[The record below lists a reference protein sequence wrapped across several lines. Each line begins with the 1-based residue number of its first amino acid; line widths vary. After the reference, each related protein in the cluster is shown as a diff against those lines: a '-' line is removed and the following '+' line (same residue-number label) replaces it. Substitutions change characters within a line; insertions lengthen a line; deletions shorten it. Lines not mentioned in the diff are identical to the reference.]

1 VSEKV
6 TLPPPQSHDVSAD
19 PRRLSD
25 DAIAILAKLISFDT
39 TSSESNLSLIEY
51 VEDYLGSFGVESTRI
66 FNADA
71 TKANLLAR
79 IGPATPGGVVLSG
92 HTDVVPVKG
101 QSWTSDPFT
110 LTRRGDR
117 LYGRGTS
124 DMKSFIAL
132 AMAIMPQLS
141 EGALRRPIFFAFS
154 YDEEVGCLGAPDLI
168 DRLVSLADRPALAI
182 VGEPT
187 SMAIVDSHKGMSL
200 FEIVIRG
207 REAHSSMVHEGI
219 SANMVA
225 IDVLAALAEIARREP
240 EEQLDSRFDPP
251 WSTLTVGTIVG
262 GTAANILA
270 RDCRI
275 TFDLRHLPARD
286 IDETLAPF
294 WAAVEQARAVLK
306 AEDEQADIHV
316 TRLAAIPPLESVPD
330 NPAEQLARSVG
341 GSNVAASAVSYGAE
355 AGQFQRAGL
364 PTVICGPGSIVQ
376 AHRSDEF
383 IDLEQIEAGA
393 RFMAKLIERLSA

>member
-1 VSEKV
+1 MNAG
-6 TLPPPQSHDVSAD
+6 SAD
-19 PRRLSD
+19 PRRLGD
-25 DAIAILAKLISFDT
+25 EAIEILAKLISFDT
-39 TSSESNLSLIEY
+39 TSSRSNLPLIDY
-51 VEDYLGSFGVESTRI
+51 VEDYLRGCGIECSRI
-66 FNADA
+66 RNSDG

-79 IGPATPGGVVLSG
+79 IGPAKPSGIVLSG

-110 LTRRGDR
+110 LTRRGAR

-124 DMKSFIAL
+124 DMKSFLAL
-132 AMAIMPQLS
+132 AMAIAPQLS
-141 EGALRRPIFFAFS
+141 KREVDRPVFLAFS

-168 DRLVSLADRPALAI
+168 DHLVSLSERPSLAI

-225 IDVLAALAEIARREP
+225 IDVLAALAAIARRQP
-240 EEQLDSRFDPP
+240 EEQLDPRFDPP
-251 WSTLTVGTIVG
+251 WSTLTVGTIAG
-262 GTAANILA
+262 GTAPNILA
-270 RDCRI
+270 RECRI
-275 TFDLRHLPARD
+275 SFDLRHLPGRD
-286 IDETLAPF
+286 VDEMLAPF
-294 WAAVEQARAVLK
+294 WTAVEHARTVLK
-306 AEDEQADIHV
+306 AEDAQADIEV
-316 TRLAAIPPLESVPD
+316 TRLASIPPLESVRE
-330 NPAEQLARSVG
+330 NVAEELARAIG
-341 GSNVAASAVSYGAE
+341 GSNTAASAVSYGAE
-355 AGQFQRAGL
+355 AGQFQAAGL

-376 AHRSDEF
+376 AHRPDEY

-393 RFMAKLIERLSA
+393 RFMAKLIDRVSA

>member
-1 VSEKV
+1 M
-6 TLPPPQSHDVSAD
+6 
-19 PRRLSD
+19 
-25 DAIAILAKLISFDT
+25 AILEKLISFDT
-39 TSSESNLSLIEY
+39 TSSNTNLPLIEY
-51 VEDYLGSFGVESTRI
+51 VEGYLKSFGFDSTRI
-66 FNADA
+66 PNADG

-92 HTDVVPVKG
+92 HTDVVPVKD
-101 QSWTSDPFT
+101 QSWTSDPFA
-110 LTRRGDR
+110 LIRRDGR

-132 AMAIMPQLS
+132 ALATVPQLS
-141 EGALRRPIFFAFS
+141 KRDIKKPVFLAFS
-154 YDEEVGCLGAPDLI
+154 YDEEIGCLGAPDLI
-168 DRLVSLADRPALAI
+168 GRLVSLAERPALAI

-200 FEIVIRG
+200 FEVVIRG

-225 IDVLAALAEIARREP
+225 IDVLAALAEIAGRQP
-240 EEQLDSRFDPP
+240 EEKLDPRFDPP

-262 GTAANILA
+262 GTAPNILA

-275 TFDLRHLPARD
+275 TFDLRHLPDRD
-286 IDETLAPF
+286 VDEILAPF
-294 WAAVEQARAVLK
+294 WVAVERARTKLK

-316 TRLAAIPPLESVPD
+316 NRLAAIPPLESIPD
-330 NPAEQLARSVG
+330 NAAEQLTRSVG
-341 GSNVAASAVSYGAE
+341 GSNAAASAVSYGAE

-364 PTVICGPGSIVQ
+364 ATVICGPGSIAQ
-376 AHRSDEF
+376 AHRPDEY
-383 IDLEQIEAGA
+383 IEIEQIEAGA
-393 RFMAKLIERLSA
+393 RFMAKLIQRLSA